1 MATMARFDL
10 PHFFSRQHARKWRV
24 LTQTLTFFGFGGQY
38 QANVMHGSVK
48 PAQPL
53 RVIPLEGVRTG
64 IQFRPARKIGPRHI
78 NPFRMFRQ
86 PGGDASGHFQ
96 TRLILNPMIHA
107 LTLIQTC
114 DGSESKQDFSQQEK

>member
-1 MATMARFDL
+1 
-10 PHFFSRQHARKWRV
+10 
-24 LTQTLTFFGFGGQY
+24 
-38 QANVMHGSVK
+38 
-48 PAQPL
+48 
-53 RVIPLEGVRTG
+53 
-64 IQFRPARKIGPRHI
+64 
-78 NPFRMFRQ
+78 MFRQ